1 MDLTEQLNDYMNGLL
16 PKSLEE
22 LYESSQQL
30 DKTAQTNITE
40 YQHNPDE
47 TKMKTQ
53 NEVNEGL
60 QKVAQHIFTVS
71 THLNNLLSLQEQQVE
86 KLDLEIRSALARI
99 KGAHIRVGQAG
110 LQKLYKERI
119 PIEGE
124 KTHKLPEDQIPT
136 EYKQKTLINL
146 KGCHLN
152 FSALDEIGTS
162 LTNPN
167 QETSLIKTK
176 NKSEKPIQEAILKS
190 SEKKEEEKTET
201 ETETVSGSESFSPP
215 NFSESESED
224 EKKENDKQENKK
236 SRDSWKS
243 VKTNQTFV
251 ETKDTSIVEK
261 IKALDRKNCS
271 IPLPFLNLSVIPP
284 EVIVSTSPEHNDI
297 KGALR
302 GLSNDELDFENAQFS
317 SNVGNVIKTF
327 GYYKNKLENV
337 PLNPNEAES
346 TNRIYTDLMTTLKT
360 IFKF

>member
-201 ETETVSGSESFSPP
+201 ETETETGESLTSQTGDEMQSKSQKISGHTPKTSLTIENTAILPP
-215 NFSESESED
+215 
-224 EKKENDKQENKK
+224 
-236 SRDSWKS
+236 
-243 VKTNQTFV
+243 T
-251 ETKDTSIVEK
+251 
-261 IKALDRKNCS
+261 
-271 IPLPFLNLSVIPP
+271 PPPFDGPPPPPIDGPKPPPMEGPTPPPFDNIPP
-284 EVIVSTSPEHNDI
+284 PLGDIPPPLGDIPPPFGDDIPPPFGDDILLLLVMIFLLLLVIINCLFLFFPF
-297 KGALR
+297 A
-302 GLSNDELDFENAQFS
+302 FFFS
-317 SNVGNVIKTF
+317 SNFQYFFLLFKIQ
-327 GYYKNKLENV
+327 KNN
-337 PLNPNEAES
+337 
-346 TNRIYTDLMTTLKT
+346 
-360 IFKF
+360 FH